1 MRKATRVPAS
11 SPARPCWQ
19 THYPAGRVLI
29 EGEVRVI
36 EPQPILAGPA
46 EIMERKN
53 TLHAECE
60 ALGWWAD
67 GNDDACDE
75 RVDEWMRIWNYQV
88 EPLATAT
95 VETPWWSLNA
105 ESASGG
111 EEGSRPTG
119 H

>member
-29 EGEVRVI
+29 EGEGVI

-46 EIMERKN
+46 EIMERIN

-60 ALGWWAD
+60 ALGSWED
-67 GNDDACDE
+67 GNDGACDE

-88 EPLATAT
+88 EPLATAA
-95 VETPWWSLNA
+95 VETP
-105 ESASGG
+105 
-111 EEGSRPTG
+111 
-119 H
+119 